1 MIKLRVEDEGDL
13 DALLDSDRY
22 EDHIS

>member
-1 MIKLRVEDEGDL
+1 MIKLRVDDEGDL
-13 DALLDSDRY
+13 DALLDADRY